1 MNPAADLDNAWLLL
15 TRLGEA
21 QVLLPVM
28 LAATLWLWWSN
39 QAGRVARGWLASTA
53 VVATLTTASKV
64 AFIGFAL
71 GYAPLNFTG
80 ISGHA
85 MFAAAVL
92 PVLVVLCAGETSPTG
107 RKWALLAGYAL
118 AGLIAYSR
126 LKVGAHSASEAL
138 SGLLLGSLA
147 SGWVLRGW
155 HPPVARPPVWLA
167 AGLALWMATLPFSAP
182 PSLSH
187 DWVVRLSLAVSDRTV
202 PYSRWRMHRDHRLQ
216 QRRLAPSQALD
227 TAPQP
232 QALSA
237 HLRQALN

>member
-1 MNPAADLDNAWLLL
+1 MNPVAPSNDAWLLL

-28 LAATLWLWWSN
+28 AAALLWLWRSN
-39 QAGRVARGWLASTA
+39 QAGQVARGWLASTA

-85 MFAAAVL
+85 MFAASVL
-92 PVLVVLCAGETSPTG
+92 PVLSVLCAGEASVKG
-107 RKWALLAGYAL
+107 RRVATLAGYSL
-118 AGLIAYSR
+118 AVLIAYSR
-126 LKVGAHSASEAL
+126 LKVGAHSASEAI
-138 SGLLLGSLA
+138 SGYLLGSLA
-147 SGWVLRGW
+147 SAWVLRRW
-155 HPPVARPPVWLA
+155 HPPMARPPVWLA

-182 PSLSH
+182 PSLTH

-216 QRRLAPSQALD
+216 QQRLAPAQARD
-227 TAPQP
+227 IARQPQP
-232 QALSA
+232 VSA
-237 HLRQALN
+237 HGRHPLN

>member
-1 MNPAADLDNAWLLL
+1 MNPGTHFYDAWLLL

-28 LAATLWLWWSN
+28 GAATLWLWRSN
-39 QAGRVARGWLASTA
+39 EAGRVARGWLASTA
-53 VVATLTTASKV
+53 LVATLTTASKV

-92 PVLVVLCAGETSPTG
+92 PVLAVLCAGEASVSRRRVAT
-107 RKWALLAGYAL
+107 LAGYSL
-118 AGLIAYSR
+118 AVLIAYSR
-126 LKVGAHSASEAL
+126 LKVGAHSFSEAV

-147 SGWVLRGW
+147 SAWVLRRW
-155 HPPVARPPVWLA
+155 HVPIARPPLWLA
-167 AGLALWMATLPFSAP
+167 ACLALWMAALPFSAP
-182 PSLSH
+182 PSLTH

-216 QRRLAPSQALD
+216 QRAVPSQAFD
-227 TAPQP
+227 TARPPQP
-232 QALSA
+232 VSVQ
-237 HLRQALN
+237 LRHRLN